1 LKAQLADK
9 DAYISEL
16 KKMKVSNAKELNKHL
31 PEAAAA
37 APSGM
42 QTVDDLIADYKAQR
56 AQRDAEIEALL
67 KDIKDQEQQ
76 LGVLGARQASLS
88 DIDAAVKDLEGDVDE
103 AQHKRNEL
111 EKDGELDPDLRM
123 VLDEI
128 IQDVQN
134 MRKKVDH
141 LLTLDAKAKDRKAV
155 AEREAAAAIEE
166 AREKAAQDGEDPDKA
181 AAEATEEF
189 KRQADEAKKE
199 ADLESLKAA
208 QDVKK
213 DLDEAE
219 QGAMKLDTGLH
230 PHGKKW
236 WRYRYEHSYIEAM
249 LMIFVSFLML
259 FWSRVMHHL
268 KHSVKVWSLPSTAQG
283 LRSKLEELDDDR
295 ATFYQR
301 WLRHFCEQ
309 MTVCILVFLTV
320 WVIADTQLI
329 DIFPIVIKPEEDMH
343 VPQTASE
350 YRKLLFDICT
360 IYFFAILF
368 YFCLMFPVAHDTIIL
383 TRHFQ
388 DQDQGSEFKH
398 LGGADSRGSSA
409 RDHMSKTVMG
419 SLARSKTGLVKT
431 ESHFVK
437 HMREEMATR
446 QEPEM
451 KEIVALLNNDINAF
465 PLWRYLILNV
475 RMTAGSLLEFSWA
488 MWIPVVAC
496 FMCFML
502 LHRFAHIGYV
512 RIMICFSV
520 VVLGL
525 IVAMA
530 WYIKRMARMLEEDT
544 ETQEG
549 TKKHHSFNIETLVLG
564 AFQFALFFL
573 CYGIAR
579 MICQKWMWEL
589 HFWTVLGLTIIALVQ
604 VILFVTLVSPAIP
617 SFCGVMALPPH
628 VDAHNLG
635 IMLHVAKGVELTST
649 GV

>member
-1 LKAQLADK
+1 
-9 DAYISEL
+9 
-16 KKMKVSNAKELNKHL
+16 MKESNAKELNTYL
-31 PEAAAA
+31 PAAASA
-37 APSGM
+37 PPSGM
-42 QTVDDLIADYKAQR
+42 KTVDDLIADYKAQI
-56 AQRDAEIEALL
+56 AQRDTEIEALL
-67 KDIKDQEQQ
+67 KEIKDQEHQ
-76 LGVLGARQASLS
+76 LGVVGARQASLS
-88 DIDAAVKDLEGDVDE
+88 DIDAAVEDLEGDVDE
-103 AQHKRNEL
+103 AKHKRNEL

-134 MRKKVDH
+134 MRKKVDN
-141 LLTLDAKAKDRKAV
+141 LVTLNAKAKARKAV
-155 AEREAAAAIEE
+155 AEREAALAIQE
-166 AREKAAQDGEDPDKA
+166 AREKAEQDGQDPDKA

-189 KRQADEAKKE
+189 ERQAVEANRE

-208 QDVKK
+208 HDVKK
-213 DLDEAE
+213 DLEEAE
-219 QGAMKLDTGLH
+219 QGATKLDTGLH
-230 PHGKKW
+230 PHGEKW

-259 FWSRVMHHL
+259 FWSRVMSHL
-268 KHSVKVWSLPSTAQG
+268 HQSVKKWSEG
-283 LRSKLEELDDDR
+283 LRSKLEEIDDNH

-320 WVIADTQLI
+320 WVIAGTQLI
-329 DIFPIVIKPEEDMH
+329 DLFPIVIKPEEDMH

-360 IYFFAILF
+360 IYFFAISF

-383 TRHFQ
+383 TRHFEDLQ
-388 DQDQGSEFKH
+388 QGSEFKH
-398 LGGADSRGSSA
+398 LGGAGSA

-419 SLARSKTGLVKT
+419 SMARSRTSLLKT

-451 KEIVALLNNDINAF
+451 KEIAALLNNDINAF

-475 RMTAGSLLEFSWA
+475 RMTAASLLQFSWA

-502 LHRFAHIGYV
+502 LHRFAHVGYV
-512 RIMICFSV
+512 RIMFCFAV
-520 VVLGL
+520 VALGL
-525 IVAMA
+525 IIAMA
-530 WYIKRMARMLEEDT
+530 WYIKRMSRMLEEDT
-544 ETQEG
+544 ELAEG
-549 TKKHHSFNIETLVLG
+549 TKQYQPINFETLVLG
-564 AFQFALFFL
+564 AFQFVLFFL

-589 HFWTVLGLTIIALVQ
+589 HFWTVLGLTILALLQ

-617 SFCGVMALPPH
+617 AFCGVMALPPH
-628 VDAHNLG
+628 VDAHNIE